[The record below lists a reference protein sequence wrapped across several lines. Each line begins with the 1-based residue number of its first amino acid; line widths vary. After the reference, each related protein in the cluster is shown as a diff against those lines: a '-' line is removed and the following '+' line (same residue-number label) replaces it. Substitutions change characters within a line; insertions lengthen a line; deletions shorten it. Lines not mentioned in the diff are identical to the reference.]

1 MEWWRIVIRVIQS
14 VIHVIQRIVQ
24 TPDHQGR
31 KGEPMIN
38 TISLSIH
45 SEWKMFWGNIKG
57 QWAWINIFKWLPPPH
72 LFLQRGCET
81 TKAEHAL
88 TRETHIK
95 QCGIICTYETHRLQF
110 HIFPKEFDVWFS
122 GCLQREIRGSG
133 FRGVFGVRINFIGLV
148 ATLPVPS
155 SSSIA
160 NLCIIQKCD
169 P

>member
-24 TPDHQGR
+24 TPWYIINGGGR
-31 KGEPMIN
+31 GEPMIN

-81 TKAEHAL
+81 TKAEHAT
-88 TRETHIK
+88 TRETNIK
-95 QCGIICTYETHRLQF
+95 QCEIICTYETHQLQIHF
-110 HIFPKEFDVWFS
+110 FPKKVWCVVFRMFTTWDTGIWFS
-122 GCLQREIRGSG
+122 RSLWCADQLY
-133 FRGVFGVRINFIGLV
+133 RIG
-148 ATLPVPS
+148 
-155 SSSIA
+155 
-160 NLCIIQKCD
+160 CD
-169 P
+169 PSRPFIFLHR

>member
-81 TKAEHAL
+81 TKAEHAT

-95 QCGIICTYETHRLQF
+95 QCEIICTYETHRLQF
-110 HIFPKEFDVWFS
+110 HISQKSLMCGFQDVYNVRYGDLVFEESLVCGSTLSDWLRPFPS
-122 GCLQREIRGSG
+122 LH
-133 FRGVFGVRINFIGLV
+133 
-148 ATLPVPS
+148 LPPS
-155 SSSIA
+155 LICA
-160 NLCIIQKCD
+160 
-169 P
+169 